1 MLIKSL
7 LIVSFRCTMPNPA
20 KRTLGFLLHDVARL
34 MRKRYDQRVRH
45 LGLTRAQWQVLAYLS
60 HYEGI
65 QQNGLA
71 NILEV
76 EPITLGRIVDKLEAS
91 GLVERRRRQGDRRAW
106 LLYLTDQAAPIL
118 EDMRTIGLN
127 TQEEILVGIVPDERE
142 RLIALLGIMRDNLIG
157 DCSKADPESS
167 LTSHR

>member
-1 MLIKSL
+1 
-7 LIVSFRCTMPNPA
+7 MPTPV

-45 LGLTRAQWQVLAYLS
+45 LGLTRAQWQVLAFLS

-91 GLVERRRRQGDRRAW
+91 GLVERRRRHGDRRAW

-118 EDMRTIGLN
+118 EEMRTVGRN
-127 TQEEILVGIVPDERE
+127 ANEEILTGIAPDERE
-142 RLIALLGIMRDNLIG
+142 RLIALLEVMRDNLIG
-157 DCSKADPESS
+157 DCPQTNSERPSS
-167 LTSHR
+167 FNR